1 MRFLSPYNFQFLL
14 CSFLVKPDKEWK
26 MHQNTY
32 TEQKSE
38 VKMNIFCTFLSLILS
53 ATPQGPLYFFQLL
66 IVIPPGT
73 PSLAEMIFSH
83 LIISFV
89 YFPKQL
95 NYEIYHLQI
104 SEFVLSKLST
114 AKHNLTQILTVPNVV
129 KSNPNP
135 KIRAKNVPDLRFLQ
149 ISCHKN

>member
-1 MRFLSPYNFQFLL
+1 M
-14 CSFLVKPDKEWK
+14 C
-26 MHQNTY
+26 
-32 TEQKSE
+32 QKTCTKQISE
-38 VKMNIFCTFLSLILS
+38 VKKNIFCTFLSLILS

-73 PSLAEMIFSH
+73 PLFAEMIFSH

-95 NYEIYHLQI
+95 NHDIYHLQV

-114 AKHNLTQILTVPNVV
+114 AKQNLTQILTVPVV
-129 KSNPNP
+129 VNSNPNP
-135 KIRAKNVPDLRFLQ
+135 KMRAKNVPDLRFLQ

>member
-1 MRFLSPYNFQFLL
+1 M
-14 CSFLVKPDKEWK
+14 C
-26 MHQNTY
+26 
-32 TEQKSE
+32 QKTCTKQISE
-38 VKMNIFCTFLSLILS
+38 VKKNIFCTFLSLILS

-73 PSLAEMIFSH
+73 PLFAEMIFSH

-95 NYEIYHLQI
+95 NHDIYHLQV

-114 AKHNLTQILTVPNVV
+114 AKQNLTQILTVPVIVN
-129 KSNPNP
+129 SNPNP
-135 KIRAKNVPDLRFLQ
+135 KMRAKNVPDLRFLQ